1 MIKAYGGNIVVVG
14 DGYKDNEVAVIER
27 EKTAKRMAD
36 GMENAFFQIKLII
49 LIIDLLILIHWHV
62 N

>member
-27 EKTAKRMAD
+27 EKQRKEWLMEWRML
-36 GMENAFFQIKLII
+36 FSKSS
-49 LIIDLLILIHWHV
+49 
-62 N
+62 